1 MPYYRSV
8 IVLSVVAGMVIAWT
22 AVLARSEP
30 SPLWLLVV
38 LVCLTASGG
47 PASMIGFD
55 LARTF
60 TPLEAS
66 GRANGLVNV
75 GGFVASLLTMALVG
89 IVLELREPG
98 GVDAYGLDDFRAA
111 MSVQY
116 LFWAL
121 GVVPGRPL
129 PPPGAGPP
137 APRAPRRDRADEA
150 RRAVR
155 APGVRRPRGCL
166 ASSWGIC
173 PARVP
178 GLGNSARGYPSSPM
192 SRGRLSS

>member
-1 MPYYRSV
+1 M
-8 IVLSVVAGMVIAWT
+8 IVLSVVAGMVVAWT

-30 SPLWLLVV
+30 SPMWLLVV

-66 GRANGLVNV
+66 GRANGVVNI
-75 GGFVASLLTMALVG
+75 GGFLASLLTMALVG
-89 IVLELREPG
+89 FVLAAARARP

-121 GVVPGRPL
+121 GAFQVVRYRRRAL
-129 PPPGAGPP
+129 AHLRRVHPGAIEQMKRGEPFVHP
-137 APRAPRRDRADEA
+137 GFADRE
-150 RRAVR
+150 
-155 APGVRRPRGCL
+155 GV
-166 ASSWGIC
+166 
-173 PARVP
+173 
-178 GLGNSARGYPSSPM
+178 
-192 SRGRLSS
+192 

>member
-1 MPYYRSV
+1 MLVRS
-8 IVLSVVAGMVIAWT
+8 G
-22 AVLARSEP
+22 P

-60 TPLEAS
+60 TPIEAS
-66 GRANGLVNV
+66 GRANGIVNI

-89 IVLELREPG
+89 MVLELREPG

-116 LFWAL
+116 LFWAF
-121 GVVPGRPL
+121 GIVPDPPL
-129 PPPGAGPP
+129 PPQGARPP
-137 APRAPRRDRADEA
+137 APRAPRRR
-150 RRAVR
+150 
-155 APGVRRPRGCL
+155 
-166 ASSWGIC
+166 SS
-173 PARVP
+173 R
-178 GLGNSARGYPSSPM
+178 
-192 SRGRLSS
+192 